1 MKGALNIAVKL
12 LVSGG
17 LLYYLIVSSDLEGF
31 ATVFSD
37 AAPGYFLLAISFFVL
52 SNALGA
58 VQWYLLLRAQNLT
71 ISLRQA
77 TVLYWIGVFFNNV
90 LLGNIGGD
98 ALRIYDV
105 RRITG
110 DGTGGA
116 AATFLDRF
124 VGLFTTCTLAMLAFA
139 LIDTVR
145 GAGLVSVV
153 FPVWLALITLLTMGL
168 SRRVGSFIER
178 LISPFLPGAVARIVV
193 ELRQSFVV
201 YRHRGGLL
209 ATVWGVSLGVQLCR
223 IMVYWSAGLAVGLSV
238 GLWPFVGFQPTAA
251 IIAAV
256 PISIGGLGVRE
267 NVLVQLF
274 GSLGVDESVALAMSL
289 LGYASG
295 VLASLLGGVAF
306 VVRRIERSHAN
317 ADLAKGGHST

>member
-1 MKGALNIAVKL
+1 VKRLLNFTVKL

-17 LLYYLIVSSDLEGF
+17 LLCYLVASTDLAGF
-31 ATVFSD
+31 AAVFTR
-37 AAPGYFLLAISFFVL
+37 AIPAYFLLAVLFFVL

-58 VQWYLLLRAQNLT
+58 VQWYALLRAQDLT

-124 VGLFTTCTLAMLAFA
+124 VGLFSTCTLAMLAFA
-139 LIDTVR
+139 TVDAVR
-145 GAGLVSVV
+145 DANLVSVV
-153 FPVWLALITLLTMGL
+153 FPVWLALVAFLAIGL
-168 SRRVGSFIER
+168 SRRASGLLER
-178 LISPFLPGAVARIVV
+178 LVCPLLPATVARLVV
-193 ELRQSFVV
+193 DLRQSIVV
-201 YRHRGGLL
+201 YRHRLGLL
-209 ATVWGVSLGVQLCR
+209 AAVWCVSLGVQLSR
-223 IMVYWSAGLAVGLSV
+223 ILVYWSAGLAVGLHA
-238 GLWPFVGFQPTAA
+238 GLWNFVGFQPTAA

-274 GSLGVDESVALAMSL
+274 GSLGFEESLALAMSL

-295 VLASLLGGVAF
+295 ILASLLGGLAF
-306 VVRRIERSHAN
+306 AVRRIERR
-317 ADLAKGGHST
+317 GEGVETGEQQ

>member
-1 MKGALNIAVKL
+1 MKKALNIAVKL

-17 LLYYLIVSSDLEGF
+17 LLYYLVASSNLQGLS
-31 ATVFSD
+31 AVISG
-37 AAPGYFLLAISFFVL
+37 AAPVFFALAILFFIL

-58 VQWYLLLRAQNLT
+58 VQWHMLLRAQGLT

-110 DGTGGA
+110 DGAGGA

-124 VGLFTTCTLAMLAFA
+124 VGLFSTCTLAMIAFA
-139 LIDTVR
+139 LIDAVR
-145 GAGLVSVV
+145 AAGLVGVV
-153 FPVWLALITLLTMGL
+153 FPVWLALICLLTMGL
-168 SRRVGSFIER
+168 SRRVGGFAER
-178 LISPFLPGAVARIVV
+178 LVCPLLPGAAARIVV
-193 ELRQSFVV
+193 KLRQSFVV
-201 YRHRGGLL
+201 YRHRGSLL
-209 ATVWGVSLGVQLCR
+209 ATVWCVSMGVQLCR
-223 IMVYWSAGLAVGLSV
+223 ILVYWSAGLAVGVHV
-238 GLWPFVGFQPTAA
+238 GLWNFVGFQPTAA

-274 GSLGVDESVALAMSL
+274 GSVGVEESVALAMSL
-289 LGYASG
+289 LGYTSG
-295 VLASLLGGVAF
+295 ILASLLGGVAF
-306 VVRRIERSHAN
+306 VVRRIERRD
-317 ADLAKGGHST
+317 ADGQDSGRSQSQ